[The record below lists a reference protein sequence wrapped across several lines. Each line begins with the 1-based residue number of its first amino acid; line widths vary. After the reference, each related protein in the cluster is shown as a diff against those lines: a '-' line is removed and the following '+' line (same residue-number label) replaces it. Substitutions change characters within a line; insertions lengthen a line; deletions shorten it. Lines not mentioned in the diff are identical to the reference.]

1 MKLNLLLSLG
11 VLFRGSL
18 SCVGVRRHREHSQV
32 GVKNIVV
39 PNGEGAFYIKAS
51 AQHSWETL
59 MSVLI
64 KDYPLSVVEKESGLL
79 ATGWKS
85 RYQEGSVIRERLS
98 AQITGVARNES
109 ELRFYLQ
116 TEILSNG
123 TAAQLA
129 ALGLVWLPQTSPKNR
144 RLDMLAE
151 ELNQALVRRYSSR
164 RRSAPASHVPFV
176 NLQTP

>member
-1 MKLNLLLSLG
+1 
-11 VLFRGSL
+11 
-18 SCVGVRRHREHSQV
+18 
-32 GVKNIVV
+32 
-39 PNGEGAFYIKAS
+39 
-51 AQHSWETL
+51 

-64 KDYPLSVVEKESGLL
+64 KDYPLSVGERKPGLL

-98 AQITGVARNES
+98 AQITGARNES

-123 TAAQLA
+123 ARCEIGCPRF
-129 ALGLVWLPQTSPKNR
+129 GLVASDTAENR

-151 ELNQALVRRYSSR
+151 ELNQALVRRYLIPSQVRTRVAGS
-164 RRSAPASHVPFV
+164 
-176 NLQTP
+176 L